1 MDVLEAFSWTG
12 FRWVLLDVMDFW
24 GFLSRYLLM
33 TISVALLLCVC
44 LLTCMCVCVSAW
56 SVPLLCA
63 SPVFALDAL
72 VRSCQGRGVK

>member
-44 LLTCMCVCVSAW
+44 ACLHVCVCVCEC
-56 SVPLLCA
+56 SVGP
-63 SPVFALDAL
+63 PVVCFAC
-72 VRSCQGRGVK
+72 VRP